1 MKKILPILLVL
12 AVVFV
17 MLWQRLVFVE
27 PIGNYYIDYEYGFQ
41 EDGSYKI
48 SGIANINGTLP
59 LMDIILSG
67 DDDEYLVLDYH
78 SVLSWQK
85 SGATLYEYSADGQ
98 ESIAAKNFAAKYN
111 DGASSRGQSSTI
123 IFAGVNSW
131 EWVSDDDSSAIVEFE
146 YIFSR
151 EDKQPLDSE
160 SIRFVP
166 YFADYFVDQTAGK
179 VK

>member
-1 MKKILPILLVL
+1 MKKIFPVLLAL

-17 MLWQRLVFVE
+17 VLAQRLVFVE
-27 PIGNYYIDYEYGFQ
+27 PVGNYYTDYECGFQ

-67 DDDEYLVLDYH
+67 DDDEYVVLDYH

-85 SGATLYEYSADGQ
+85 LGATLYEYSADGQ
-98 ESIAAKNFAAKYN
+98 ESIAAKNFAAEYN
-111 DGASSRGQSSTI
+111 DGANSRGQSGTI

-131 EWVSDDDSSAIVEFE
+131 KWVSDDDSGAIVEFE
-146 YIFSR
+146 YIISC
-151 EDKQPLDSE
+151 EDKQPLDAE
-160 SIRFVP
+160 NIRFVP
-166 YFADYFVDQTAGK
+166 YCADYFVDQTVDN